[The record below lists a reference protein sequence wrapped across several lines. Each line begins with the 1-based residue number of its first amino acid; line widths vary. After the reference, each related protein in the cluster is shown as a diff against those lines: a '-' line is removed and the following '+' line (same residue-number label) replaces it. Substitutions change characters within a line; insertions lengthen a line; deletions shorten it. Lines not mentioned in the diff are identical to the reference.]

1 MIKKL
6 DNNTIAL
13 RTSLELNKITDLD
26 KTLMQNKDIG
36 KGLHLM
42 GTYNVKENTFNIA
55 SMTTRRN
62 DFDLR
67 KVSGKE
73 KVHEQTKESKVK
85 DDDLDLER

>member
-1 MIKKL
+1 
-6 DNNTIAL
+6 
-13 RTSLELNKITDLD
+13 
-26 KTLMQNKDIG
+26 
-36 KGLHLM
+36 M